1 MVNSSH
7 DTGNY
12 DCSGYQRDIYDANAL
27 YASYIRSMQ
36 GSRWKPK
43 VQQFEMNFLTE
54 ISQLGHELNDGTYK
68 LSEYSE
74 FTVCERGKT
83 RLIRGEQ
90 IRDRVVKHT
99 LCDCVLNPSI
109 KPRLIYDNGASQKGK
124 GISFSRNRLL
134 VHLRKYYREHGNEGY
149 ILLMDYSKFYDN
161 IRHDILKESLY
172 PMADDVSKHI
182 LDMVLDN
189 SKVDVS
195 YMSDEEY
202 AHCNDV
208 LFNSLEHQKIP
219 KSELTGKKFMHKHM
233 NIGDQVSQ
241 TAGIAYPIRLDNYI
255 KIVKGVKYYGRY
267 MDDSYIINPDK
278 QYLKDILAE
287 ITEYAAALGITIN
300 SKKTRICK
308 LSSYWRYLQ
317 TQYSLTE
324 TGRVIQK
331 INPKRITVMRRKMKK
346 MCKKMTVKEFDDW
359 YSSWYSNQSKMM
371 SRQQKEQINKLYK
384 TLREDIACI
393 KSH

>member
-1 MVNSSH
+1 MNDLFDANVLYDGGTKAIRTSSFKYS
-7 DTGNY
+7 TQKYEMNQMLETALL
-12 DCSGYQRDIYDANAL
+12 QRDLINDAYTPRN
-27 YASYIRSMQ
+27 SNKFPIR
-36 GSRWKPK
+36 
-43 VQQFEMNFLTE
+43 
-54 ISQLGHELNDGTYK
+54 
-68 LSEYSE
+68 
-74 FTVCERGKT
+74 ERGKT
-83 RLIRGEQ
+83 RFIASSEM
-90 IRDRVVKHT
+90 RDKALNH
-99 LCDCVLNPSI
+99 VLVDNIVMPAI
-109 KPRLIYDNGASQKGK
+109 KPHLIYDNGASQKGK

-134 VHLRKYYREHGNEGY
+134 VHLRKYYREHGNDGY

-161 IRHDILKESLY
+161 IRHDVLKESLY

-195 YMSDEEY
+195 YMSDDEF
-202 AHCNDV
+202 ARCDDI
-208 LFNSLEHQKIP
+208 LFNSLEYQKIP

-267 MDDSYIINPDK
+267 MDDSYIIHPDK

-287 ITEYAAALGITIN
+287 ITEYAAVLGITIN